1 MLGEALVAVLVGALV
16 LWLVLQPLI
25 RPAALRV
32 RAIEPLDPEETPRG
46 IALTALKEIEFDRE
60 TGKLSDADYQFLK
73 AKYTTAA
80 LEAMRQD
87 TEAPT
92 PGRASHDVEAMIAAK
107 VRALR
112 SASAAPSSDAPVTSP
127 SANTAATPSCSSC
140 GPRPEP
146 DAVFCS
152 SCGRRLQVR
161 ASCDRCGTVLLP
173 GSRYCESCG
182 RQVAA

>member
-1 MLGEALVAVLVGALV
+1 MLGEALAAVLVGAVV

-32 RAIEPLDPEETPRG
+32 PAVEPLDPEETPRG

-73 AKYTTAA
+73 AKYTAAA

-87 TEAPT
+87 ADALT
-92 PGRASHDVEAMIAAK
+92 PGRVFDDVEAMIAAK

-112 SASAAPSSDAPVTSP
+112 SSSAAASSDPPVTSR
-127 SANTAATPSCSSC
+127 SADTTATPSCSSC

-152 SCGRRLQVR
+152 SCGRRLPVR
-161 ASCDRCGTVLLP
+161 TSCDRCGTVLVP

>member
-1 MLGEALVAVLVGALV
+1 MLAEALAAAIVGCVV

-25 RPAALRV
+25 HPAAPRPPV
-32 RAIEPLDPEETPRG
+32 YEPVDPEETAKG

-60 TGKLSDADYQFLK
+60 TGKLSDPDYQLLK
-73 AKYTTAA
+73 AKYTAAA
-80 LEAMRQD
+80 LEALRQEPND
-87 TEAPT
+87 ETH
-92 PGRASHDVEAMIAAK
+92 RVSDDVEAMIAAK

-112 SASAAPSSDAPVTSP
+112 SASATTSSNTSVPVAVLP
-127 SANTAATPSCSSC
+127 PACSSC

-146 DAVFCS
+146 DAVYCS
-152 SCGRRLQVR
+152 SCGRRLPVR
-161 ASCDRCGTVLLP
+161 AACDRCGTTLPP